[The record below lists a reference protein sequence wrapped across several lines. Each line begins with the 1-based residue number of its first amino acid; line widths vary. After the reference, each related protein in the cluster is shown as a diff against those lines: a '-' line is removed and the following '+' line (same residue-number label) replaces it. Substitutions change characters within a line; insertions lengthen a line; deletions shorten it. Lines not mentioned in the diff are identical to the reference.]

1 MVKPNP
7 KNTTKSTYELVNK
20 YRPNFWGM
28 WQNVL
33 IASLQKGQFL
43 LGIVGLIIVIS
54 LLKLESK
61 DVYNIYKGIFV
72 IIKSFYLLGW
82 VFTLILSVLWYIFTK
97 KTNKIHSA
105 QVNKLLED
113 NQKLQ
118 DKLLNKA

>member
-1 MVKPNP
+1 MAKSAS
-7 KNTTKSTYELVNK
+7 KNTTKPAQELPNK

-43 LGIVGLIIVIS
+43 LGVVGLIIVVS

-61 DVYNIYKGIFV
+61 EVYNIYKGIFV
-72 IIKSFYLLGW
+72 ILKSFYLLGW
-82 VFTLILSVLWYIFTK
+82 VLTFILTGLWYIFAK
-97 KTNKIHSA
+97 KTNNIHA
-105 QVNKLLED
+105 RQVNKLLED